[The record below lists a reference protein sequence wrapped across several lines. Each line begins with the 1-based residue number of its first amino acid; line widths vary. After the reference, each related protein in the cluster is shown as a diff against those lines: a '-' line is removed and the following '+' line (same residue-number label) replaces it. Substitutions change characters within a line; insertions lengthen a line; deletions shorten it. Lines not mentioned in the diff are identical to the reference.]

1 MLLTQMF
8 VAIVSLCHEYLYLA
22 DQYKHIGYLF
32 TNSEFKALYF
42 MALSKSSVIVG
53 WKTSSIRR
61 QHELTKVMIYLL
73 SAHIWFVTGL
83 LCFKILWHQKGDFV
97 DDVRYP
103 HVVYV
108 EKPKAR
114 DVDFSDEM
122 IYQAKTTSEMEEVT
136 LKSLNRIPWER
147 VDVSFKRSRQWIF
160 AHSTIQVQLSLPSL
174 ALSFTDLSAR
184 RFPDLL
190 SS

>member
-8 VAIVSLCHEYLYLA
+8 VAIVSLCHEYFYSA

-136 LKSLNRIPWER
+136 LKSLNRIPWQR

-160 AHSTIQVQLSLPSL
+160 AHSTIQPYCSRSQIP
-174 ALSFTDLSAR
+174 
-184 RFPDLL
+184 
-190 SS
+190 

>member
-1 MLLTQMF
+1 MANDRWALVLCLLAGYKPFRDEVGGFMETQG
-8 VAIVSLCHEYLYLA
+8 ALTEDIRGAEENA
-22 DQYKHIGYLF
+22 K
-32 TNSEFKALYF
+32 FKALYF
-42 MALSKSSVIVG
+42 MALSKSSVVVG

-61 QHELTKVMIYLL
+61 QHELPK
-73 SAHIWFVTGL
+73 
-83 LCFKILWHQKGDFV
+83 KEDFV

-122 IYQAKTTSEMEEVT
+122 IYQAKTTSEMEEVM

-160 AHSTIQVQLSLPSL
+160 AHSTIQVKTYFLNSDGADVIFHMIDHFLY
-174 ALSFTDLSAR
+174 
-184 RFPDLL
+184 
-190 SS
+190 